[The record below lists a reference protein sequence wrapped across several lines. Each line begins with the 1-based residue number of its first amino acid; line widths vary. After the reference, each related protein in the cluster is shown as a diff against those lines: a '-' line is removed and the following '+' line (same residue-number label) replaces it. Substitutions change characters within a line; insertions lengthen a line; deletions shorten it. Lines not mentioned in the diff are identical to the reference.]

1 MAPALL
7 GFRRSPILWRQGS
20 GAGCDQNLTWTRVHR
35 AGIDQQGRLE
45 LIGVRVICCNPV
57 IRCVGETDRVTA
69 VPSPSSS
76 APAAVA
82 DNGRPSGLRDAQKV
96 PPLVLAILDGWGY
109 TATDSHNAIRA
120 AETPVM
126 DALWH
131 AYPHTL
137 IEASGGSVGLP
148 DDQMGNSEVGHLTI
162 GSGRI
167 IRQELVRISQAVRD
181 GSLAANP
188 ALNALADTLLANQGT
203 LHLIGLCS
211 DGGVHS
217 HINHLGGLLQWAAQ
231 RGLKNVCI
239 HVITDGRDTA
249 PGSAIGFVETVQA
262 QIDAAG
268 VGRIATLCG
277 RYWAMD
283 RDNRWE
289 RTEKAYTLL
298 CESHPIN
305 DQTPAEIL
313 EQSYASG
320 VSDEFLEPVR
330 LAEGLIKAGDGLIC
344 FNFRPD
350 RVRQL
355 IRALVNEDFQPF
367 QRERI
372 TPLSVVTFTQYEK
385 GLPVTVAFPPESLD
399 GLLGQVVS
407 EAGLRQF
414 RTAETEKYP
423 HVTYFMNGGIEQ
435 AFPGEDRHLV
445 PSPRVATYDQAPAM
459 AADQLTDNCIAAI
472 NKGIYS
478 LVVINYANPDM
489 VGHTGQ
495 MEATKAAINTVDRC
509 VGRLMEATNRMGG
522 TLLITADHG
531 NAEVMEGPD
540 GRAWTAHTTN
550 PVPVI
555 LVEGEQR
562 KLPGHGTA
570 VQLREGGG
578 LADIAPTLLEILG
591 LPQPQTMSGTSLIQP
606 AGTPS
611 SLGRIP
617 QTLGV

>member
-1 MAPALL
+1 M
-7 GFRRSPILWRQGS
+7 
-20 GAGCDQNLTWTRVHR
+20 
-35 AGIDQQGRLE
+35 
-45 LIGVRVICCNPV
+45 
-57 IRCVGETDRVTA
+57 
-69 VPSPSSS
+69 
-76 APAAVA
+76 VA
-82 DNGRPSGLRDAQKV
+82 
-96 PPLVLAILDGWGY
+96 PLVLAILDGWGY
-109 TATDSHNAIRA
+109 TSNDAHNAIRA
-120 AETPVM
+120 AATPVM

-137 IEASGGSVGLP
+137 IEASGGAVGLP

-181 GSLAANP
+181 GSLASNP
-188 ALNALADTLLANQGT
+188 SLNSLADTLLVNQGT

-217 HINHLGGLLQWAAQ
+217 HVTHLGGLLHWAAQ
-231 RGLKNVCI
+231 RGLGDVCI

-249 PGSAIGFVETVQA
+249 PSSAHGFLDTVEA
-262 QIDAAG
+262 QIAAAG
-268 VGRIATLCG
+268 VGRIASLCG

-289 RTEKAYTLL
+289 RTEKAYRLL
-298 CESHPIN
+298 CEPSPLS
-305 DQTPAEIL
+305 DQSPAQIL
-313 EQSYASG
+313 DASYAAG
-320 VSDEFLEPVR
+320 ITDEFLEPVR
-330 LAEGLIKAGDGLIC
+330 LAEGLIKPGDGLIC

-355 IRALVNEDFQPF
+355 MRALVNDSFDPF
-367 QRERI
+367 SRDKI
-372 TPLSVVTFTQYEK
+372 SPLSVVTFTQYEK
-385 GLPVTVAFPPESLD
+385 GLPVAVAFPPESLD

-459 AADQLTDNCIAAI
+459 AAEQLTDNCIAAI

-495 MEATKAAINTVDRC
+495 LEATKAAISTVDHC

-531 NAEVMEGPD
+531 NAEVMKGPD
-540 GRAWTAHTTN
+540 GRPWTAHTTN

-578 LADIAPTLLEILG
+578 LADLAPTLLEILG
-591 LPQPQTMSGTSLIQP
+591 LPQPETMTGKSLVQP
-606 AGTPS
+606 AGSPTS
-611 SLGRIP
+611 VGLIP

>member
-1 MAPALL
+1 M
-7 GFRRSPILWRQGS
+7 
-20 GAGCDQNLTWTRVHR
+20 
-35 AGIDQQGRLE
+35 
-45 LIGVRVICCNPV
+45 
-57 IRCVGETDRVTA
+57 TA
-69 VPSPSSS
+69 VPSTDQGSSRESNRLGSGSHDPGSPRGS
-76 APAAVA
+76 APTAPV
-82 DNGRPSGLRDAQKV
+82 
-96 PPLVLAILDGWGY
+96 VLCILDGWGY
-109 TATDSHNAIRA
+109 RPDDEHNAIRA
-120 AETPVM
+120 AQTPVM

-137 IEASGGSVGLP
+137 IQASGADVGLP

-162 GSGRI
+162 GAGRI
-167 IRQELVRISQAVRD
+167 IRQELVRIGQAVRN
-181 GSLAANP
+181 GSIASNP
-188 ALNALADTLLANQGT
+188 ELNALADRLLISGNT

-217 HINHLGGLLQWAAQ
+217 HVDHLGGLLRWAAA
-231 RGLKNVCI
+231 RGLKDVCI
-239 HVITDGRDTA
+239 HVITDGRDTPTQSA
-249 PGSAIGFVETVQA
+249 PGFLATIER
-262 QIDAAG
+262 QIAEAG
-268 VGRIATLCG
+268 VGRISTLCG

-289 RTEKAYTLL
+289 RTEKAYRLFT
-298 CESHPIN
+298 EEGEISTA
-305 DQTPAEIL
+305 TPL
-313 EQSYASG
+313 QVLQSSYAQD
-320 VSDEFLEPVR
+320 VTDEFLEPSR
-330 LAEGLIKAGDGLIC
+330 LSSGAISPGDGLVC

-355 IRALVNEDFQPF
+355 MRALVVPSFDAFPRQLIDGL
-367 QRERI
+367 Q
-372 TPLSVVTFTQYEK
+372 VVTFTQYEA
-385 GLPVTVAFPPESLD
+385 GLPVAVAFPPESLD

-407 EAGLRQF
+407 ESGLRQF

-435 AFPGEDRHLV
+435 PYPGEDRHLV

-459 AADQLTDNCIAAI
+459 SAEQLTDHCINAI

-489 VGHTGQ
+489 VGHTGE
-495 MEATKAAINTVDRC
+495 MAATVEAIGTVDRS

-522 TLLITADHG
+522 TLLVTADHG
-531 NAEVMEGPD
+531 NAELMEGPD
-540 GRAWTAHTTN
+540 GRPWTAHTTN

-555 LVEGEQR
+555 LVEGEKR
-562 KLPGHGTA
+562 KLPGHGNA

-591 LPQPQTMSGTSLIQP
+591 LPQPSRMTGQSLVVPLGQP
-606 AGTPS
+606 ALAS
-611 SLGRIP
+611 RIP

>member
-1 MAPALL
+1 VAP
-7 GFRRSPILWRQGS
+7 
-20 GAGCDQNLTWTRVHR
+20 V
-35 AGIDQQGRLE
+35 
-45 LIGVRVICCNPV
+45 
-57 IRCVGETDRVTA
+57 
-69 VPSPSSS
+69 
-76 APAAVA
+76 
-82 DNGRPSGLRDAQKV
+82 
-96 PPLVLAILDGWGY
+96 VLAILDGWGY
-109 TATDSHNAIRA
+109 RHESDHNAIRA
-120 AETPVM
+120 AATPVM

-137 IEASGGSVGLP
+137 IEASGGAVGLP
-148 DDQMGNSEVGHLTI
+148 DHQMGNSEVGHLTI

-167 IRQELVRISQAVRD
+167 IRQELVRIGQAVRD
-181 GSLAANP
+181 GSIASNS
-188 ALNALADTLLANQGT
+188 ALNALADTLLASRST

-217 HINHLGGLLQWAAQ
+217 HIDHLGGLLHWAAG
-231 RGLKNVCI
+231 RGLDDVCI

-249 PGSAIGFVETVQA
+249 PNSAAAFLATIGD
-262 QIDAAG
+262 QIRSAG

-289 RTEKAYTLL
+289 RTEKAYQLL
-298 CESHPIN
+298 TSSS
-305 DQTPAEIL
+305 DPAAASPEEAL
-313 EQSYASG
+313 QASYAAG
-320 VSDEFLEPVR
+320 ISDEFLEPVR
-330 LAEGLIKAGDGLIC
+330 LAGAGIQAGDGLIC

-355 IRALVNEDFQPF
+355 VRALVHEEFTGFP
-367 QRERI
+367 REQI
-372 TPLSVVTFTQYEK
+372 DPLRLVTFTQYER
-385 GLPVTVAFPPESLD
+385 GLPVAVAFPPESLD

-407 EAGLRQF
+407 EHGLRQF

-445 PSPRVATYDQAPAM
+445 PSPRVATYDQAPGMSAEK
-459 AADQLTDNCIAAI
+459 LTESCLAAI
-472 NKGIYS
+472 QKGIYS

-495 MEATKAAINTVDRC
+495 MVATIEAISTVDRC

-531 NAEVMEGPD
+531 NAEVMQGPD
-540 GRAWTAHTTN
+540 GLPWTAHTTN

-555 LVEGEQR
+555 LVEGEKR
-562 KLPGHGTA
+562 KLPGHGTN
-570 VQLREGGG
+570 VQLRDHGG
-578 LADIAPTLLEILG
+578 LADIAPTLLDILG
-591 LPQPQTMSGTSLIQP
+591 LPKPERMTGESLILP
-606 AGTPS
+606 AGTLSPLS
-611 SLGRIP
+611 RTP
-617 QTLGV
+617 QTLGL